1 MLCNLMLKDHSFIT
15 KNIESMNLHAL
26 SLFQELF
33 YSHLMQG
40 EIIFSLY
47 VLRHDSIE
55 IKKSVDFKVSFLTV
69 LLQFEA
75 VQLR

>member
-47 VLRHDSIE
+47 VLRHAFI
-55 IKKSVDFKVSFLTV
+55 
-69 LLQFEA
+69 
-75 VQLR
+75 